1 MRIIIIG
8 AGPGGYETALL
19 AAQRGLEVTLVER
32 DKAGGTCLNAGCIPT
47 KSLCRSAEILENVR
61 NAAGCGISVPQYGF
75 DFKSVMERKDAVVS
89 TLEAGVMTLLG
100 HPGIDYVRGRASFKD
115 SHTVSVQSADGRVS
129 EYTGDIIIIATG
141 SVPASPDIPGADLP
155 GVVFSSGLLESDVV
169 PERLCIIGAG
179 VIGLEFAS
187 IFSSFGSK
195 VTIVEYC
202 REILPRFDQD
212 IAKRLR
218 QSLSKRGIDFRMG
231 AQVSRIASS
240 GGHQSGALS
249 VVFSRKGIEE
259 QVEADTVL
267 MAVGRR
273 PSLHTLNLDDIGV
286 GYTSKGI
293 SVNAFMQTSVPHV
306 YAIGDITGGVMLAH
320 AAVMQGVKALD
331 HIMGLEDRT
340 DLSVMPAAVFTMP
353 EAASVG
359 LTEEE
364 CKAAGID
371 VTCRKAFFR
380 ANGKAMC
387 MGETDGMC
395 KLLTDS
401 AGRIVGCHIYG
412 PHSSDLIHEIA
423 AFMTMK
429 ASVDDIRRMVHVHP
443 SLNEIFRAL

>member
-1 MRIIIIG
+1 M
-8 AGPGGYETALL
+8 AS
-19 AAQRGLEVTLVER
+19 QTL
-32 DKAGGTCLNAGCIPT
+32 PT
-47 KSLCRSAEILENVR
+47 V
-61 NAAGCGISVPQYGF
+61 
-75 DFKSVMERKDAVVS
+75 
-89 TLEAGVMTLLG
+89 
-100 HPGIDYVRGRASFKD
+100 
-115 SHTVSVQSADGRVS
+115 
-129 EYTGDIIIIATG
+129 
-141 SVPASPDIPGADLP
+141 
-155 GVVFSSGLLESDVV
+155 
-169 PERLCIIGAG
+169 
-179 VIGLEFAS
+179 
-187 IFSSFGSK
+187 
-195 VTIVEYC
+195 
-202 REILPRFDQD
+202 
-212 IAKRLR
+212 
-218 QSLSKRGIDFRMG
+218 
-231 AQVSRIASS
+231 
-240 GGHQSGALS
+240 
-249 VVFSRKGIEE
+249 
-259 QVEADTVL
+259 
-267 MAVGRR
+267 
-273 PSLHTLNLDDIGV
+273 
-286 GYTSKGI
+286 
-293 SVNAFMQTSVPHV
+293 FMQTSVPHI

-320 AAVMQGVKALD
+320 AAVMQGVKVLD